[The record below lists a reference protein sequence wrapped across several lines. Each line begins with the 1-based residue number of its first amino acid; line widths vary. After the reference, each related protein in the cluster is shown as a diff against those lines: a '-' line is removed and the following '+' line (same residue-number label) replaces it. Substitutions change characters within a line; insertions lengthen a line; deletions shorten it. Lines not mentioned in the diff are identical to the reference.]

1 MTDQR
6 WDDRAAHLDASAPLA
21 RARDLFELL
30 DGLVYLDGNSLG
42 ALPKAVPAA
51 VADAVTRQWGQ
62 DLIASWNDN
71 GWWEA
76 PGRAGDL
83 IGRLVGAAPGQ
94 VIVGDQTS
102 VNLYKAYG
110 AAAAMRPGRRVVIT
124 DPGSFPTDLY
134 LLDEAARAWDLEII
148 HAAPP
153 DVPTLLADR
162 GDEVALVSLSHVDY
176 RTGEM
181 WDLPG
186 LTRATHDA
194 GALALWDL
202 CHSAG
207 VVPVGLDEHAVDLA
221 VGCGYKYLNGGPGA
235 PSFLY
240 VAARH
245 LAARQAPQGFRSP
258 LAGWHG
264 HADPFGMSGTYRPAA
279 GIDRARV
286 GTPPVLSLLA
296 LEAAV
301 SSVYGDG
308 GAGSLDI
315 SEVRQRSLSLT
326 GFLMQCLDDL
336 VPEAEVVT
344 PRDPDRRGSQVSLRL
359 PHAQGFVRALIARG
373 VVGDFR
379 RPDIARVGISPL
391 YLSHADVLGAVRAM
405 RAVLDSGDHT
415 RPDARE
421 AAPGVVT

>member
-1 MTDQR
+1 MTEPD
-6 WDDRAAHLDASAPLA
+6 WDARAADLDAAAPLA
-21 RARDLFELL
+21 AARDLFDLPH
-30 DGLVYLDGNSLG
+30 GLVYLDGNSLG
-42 ALPKAVPAA
+42 ALPTAVPAA
-51 VADAVTRQWGQ
+51 VADAVIRQWGWN
-62 DLIASWNDN
+62 LVASWDDHD
-71 GWWEA
+71 WWES
-76 PGRAGDL
+76 PGRVGDL

-94 VIVGDQTS
+94 VVAGDQTS

-110 AAAAMRPGRRVVIT
+110 AAVGMRPGRRVVVT

-134 LLDEAARAWDLEII
+134 LLDEAARTWGLEIVL
-148 HAAPP
+148 ASPP
-153 DVPTLLADR
+153 DVPAVLANR
-162 GDEVALVSLSHVDY
+162 GDEVALVSQSHVDY
-176 RTGEM
+176 RTGEL

-186 LTRATHDA
+186 LTAAAHGV

-207 VVPVGLDEHAVDLA
+207 VVPVGLDDHGVDLA

-245 LAARQAPQGFRSP
+245 LTAVDAPDGFRSP

-264 HADPFGMSGTYRPAA
+264 HADPFAMSGDYRPAT

-296 LEAAV
+296 LESAV

-308 GAGSLDI
+308 EDGGDPGSWWLDVAD
-315 SEVRQRSLSLT
+315 VRARSLSLT
-326 GFLMQCLDDL
+326 GFLMDCIDALL
-336 VPEAEVVT
+336 PEAEVVT
-344 PRDPDRRGSQVSLRL
+344 PRQPDRRGSQVSLRV
-359 PHAQGFVRALIARG
+359 PHAQRFVGALVARG

-379 RPDIARVGISPL
+379 RPDIARFGVSPL
-391 YLSHADVLGAVRAM
+391 YLSHADMLAAVRAM
-405 RAVLDSGDHT
+405 GATLDTH
-415 RPDARE
+415 R
-421 AAPGVVT
+421 